1 MKGNMRKQKVD
12 RDEGRDVSER
22 IALGMLKGSGA
33 GAATGEA
40 LYDSRLFNQV
50 SFHMH
55 IHSYRL
61 IHTCIHTYTVIM
73 LPYRC
78 TINAAITTQTN
89 LFTNIL
95 TPLSLF
101 HFPLFSVG
109 GYGFWLWCRG

>member
-50 SFHMH
+50 S
-55 IHSYRL
+55 SYIL
-61 IHTCIHTYTVIM
+61 LQTHTYMYTYIHTYIHIPSSCYHTFV
-73 LPYRC
+73 
-78 TINAAITTQTN
+78 Q
-89 LFTNIL
+89 
-95 TPLSLF
+95 
-101 HFPLFSVG
+101 
-109 GYGFWLWCRG
+109 

>member
-50 SFHMH
+50 S
-55 IHSYRL
+55 SYIL
-61 IHTCIHTYTVIM
+61 LQTHTYMYTYIHTYTVIM
-73 LPYRC
+73 LPY
-78 TINAAITTQTN
+78 
-89 LFTNIL
+89 
-95 TPLSLF
+95 
-101 HFPLFSVG
+101 
-109 GYGFWLWCRG
+109 